1 MSSTTSSS
9 GSDASTIFTLHRG
22 TTPLVV
28 SVPHAGTRLPE
39 ALKARLVPA
48 AHAVPDTDWHLDAL
62 YAFAR
67 DELGASLIV
76 PVHSRYVIDLNRPPE
91 NTPMYAGVNNT
102 ELVPTRAFSGEPLY
116 RDGVVPVEAEI
127 AERRDIYWHP
137 YHDALAAEL
146 ARVRAQHGHA
156 VLWDGHSICG
166 ELPWLFPGRLPDLN
180 LGTASGESCDPALR
194 SALMQVLAGQATF
207 THVTDGRFRGGHITR
222 HFGRPAERVHAVQLE
237 MCWSTYMEECAPY
250 ALDRAR
256 AAKLAP
262 VLRALLGACLAWKPD
277 A

>member
-1 MSSTTSSS
+1 MTVHESITRE
-9 GSDASTIFTLHRG
+9 GASIFTLHRG
-22 TTPLVV
+22 SAPLVV

-39 ALKARLVPA
+39 ALEARLVPA
-48 AHAVPDTDWHLDAL
+48 ALAVPDTDWHLDVL

-91 NTPMYAGVNNT
+91 NTPMYPGVNNT
-102 ELVPTRAFSGEPLY
+102 ELVPTRAFSGEALY
-116 RDGVVPVEAEI
+116 RAGAAPGAAEI
-127 AERRDIYWHP
+127 AERRATFWHP
-137 YHDALAAEL
+137 YHEALAAEV
-146 ARVRAQHGHA
+146 ARVRAVHGHA
-156 VLWDGHSICG
+156 VLWDGHSIHG

-180 LGTASGESCDPALR
+180 LGTAAGASCASGLR
-194 SALMQVLAGQATF
+194 DALMQVLAGQDLF
-207 THVTDGRFRGGHITR
+207 THVTDGRFKGGHITR

-237 MCWSTYMEECAPY
+237 MCWSTYMEERAPY
-250 ALDRAR
+250 ALNSAR
-256 AAKLAP
+256 AARLAP